1 MTWERSVRAEQAFLG
16 AVLLDPAGQHR
27 LLDPVVPG
35 DMYRPWHAQVLA
47 AMWRARAC
55 GALPGPSEAYRE
67 LRNDPD
73 LPRTVAADAVP
84 LASLMEAAPRT
95 GHAPAYAS
103 MVVEGGIRRNVGL
116 AGSRLV
122 QACEGGDLATAFRQ
136 IADTRRAVSACAGRS
151 QSLPGRFGREPAR
164 PDDPVAHQ
172 PGPAPQDGNAAAIGA
187 RALRDLV
194 AAPGGLATVRNWL
207 RSEHFARTADGNLYA
222 VMQDMHA
229 ALMPVDA
236 VTVAWQ
242 AARRGIRAE
251 PDSLTGGTG
260 AFAVISCREVHRR
273 GVLASIAQA
282 GRDLQARASS
292 PASSPGLLMRQASAR
307 LRPSRPRPGPTRSPN
322 APPATRCP
330 AGPSRPAGQN
340 AKQPHDQS
348 A

>member
-1 MTWERSVRAEQAFLG
+1 MTWERSIRAEQAFLG
-16 AVLLDPAGQHR
+16 AVLLDPAGQHQ
-27 LLDPVVPG
+27 LLDVVGPG

-47 AMWRARAC
+47 AMYRARAR
-55 GALPGPSEAYRE
+55 GAMPGPAEVYRE
-67 LRNDPD
+67 LQDDPF

-84 LASLMEAAPRT
+84 LASLMEAAPRP

-103 MVVEGGIRRNVGL
+103 MVVEGGIRRSVGL

-122 QACEGGDLATAFRQ
+122 LACEGGDLATAFRQ
-136 IADTRRAVSACAGRS
+136 TAEARRELTACAGRW

-164 PDDPVAHQ
+164 PDEPVGHQ
-172 PGPAPQDGNAAAIGA
+172 PGPAPQDDNAAAIGG

-194 AAPGGLATVRNWL
+194 AAPGRLATVRTWL
-207 RSEHFARTADGNLYA
+207 RSEHFARAADGKLYA

-273 GVLASIAQA
+273 GVLASIAQS

-292 PASSPGLLMRQASAR
+292 PTSSPGLLMRQANDR
-307 LRPSRPRPGPTRSPN
+307 LAAIENAPRPDPAPERAPGNLLPRRAVAASRPERE
-322 APPATRCP
+322 ATP
-330 AGPSRPAGQN
+330 
-340 AKQPHDQS
+340 
-348 A
+348 